1 MKRSDYLL
9 IICTLAFLF
18 IVSFQIALAS
28 AEENFFKNNARTII
42 ALAALV
48 VSIATVLSTILNN
61 NRIKRQNELSILP
74 KLLFNI
80 KIESISEFELAL
92 NNGLPPLDHPNK
104 ITLSLINVGVGFAV
118 VTDIQFF
125 NKTKKETYNIGKF
138 RNNWLK
144 DFYDLSTVTATGH
157 HRVIRVDKKQDLI
170 IIGNAHADGSAFMKM
185 LQDFEVIANYKD
197 MYENAF
203 EERWDFS

>member
-118 VTDIQFF
+118 VTD
-125 NKTKKETYNIGKF
+125 
-138 RNNWLK
+138 L
-144 DFYDLSTVTATGH
+144 
-157 HRVIRVDKKQDLI
+157 
-170 IIGNAHADGSAFMKM
+170 
-185 LQDFEVIANYKD
+185 
-197 MYENAF
+197 
-203 EERWDFS
+203 